1 MQAAFRALS
10 DPTRRE
16 ILRRL
21 RDGPMTSGQIA
32 EQFQTSWATISRHL
46 GVLAQAGLVL
56 SERNGQSI
64 RYELNTTVFHEVI
77 EHLMEWTR
85 TTDGGDHA

>member
-21 RDGPMTSGQIA
+21 RDGPMTSGEIA
-32 EQFQTSWATISRHL
+32 DQFETSWATISRHL
-46 GVLAQAGLVL
+46 GVLAAAGLVL
-56 SERNGQSI
+56 AERNGQSV
-64 RYELNTTVFHEVI
+64 RYELNTTVFHQVI

-85 TTDGGDHA
+85 ADGGSK

>member
-21 RDGPMTSGQIA
+21 RAGPMTSGQIA

-64 RYELNTTVFHEVI
+64 KYELNTTVFHEVV
-77 EHLMEWTR
+77 EHLVKWLKP
-85 TTDGGDHA
+85 GK

>member
-21 RDGPMTSGQIA
+21 RDGPMTSGEIA

>member
-1 MQAAFRALS
+1 MQTVFRALS

-21 RDGPMTSGQIA
+21 RSGPMTSGEIA
-32 EQFQTSWATISRHL
+32 DQFETSWATISRHL
-46 GVLAQAGLVL
+46 GVLAAAGLVL
-56 SERNGQSI
+56 AERNGQSV
-64 RYELNTTVFHEVI
+64 RYELNTTVFHQVI

-85 TTDGGDHA
+85 ADGGSK

>member
-64 RYELNTTVFHEVI
+64 SYELNTTVFHEVI

-85 TTDGGDHA
+85 ATEGGDHA

>member
-85 TTDGGDHA
+85 TTNGGDHA

>member
-21 RDGPMTSGQIA
+21 RAGPMTSGEIA
-32 EQFQTSWATISRHL
+32 ENFQTTWATISRHL
-46 GVLAQAGLVL
+46 GVLSQAGLVL

-85 TTDGGDHA
+85 ATDGGDHA

>member
-85 TTDGGDHA
+85 TDGGDHA

>member
-1 MQAAFRALS
+1 MQAVFRALA

-21 RDGPMTSGQIA
+21 RDGPMTSGEIA
-32 EQFQTSWATISRHL
+32 DQFDSSWATISRHL
-46 GVLAQAGLVL
+46 GVLAAAELVL
-56 SERNGQSI
+56 AERNGQSI
-64 RYELNTTVFHEVI
+64 RYELNTTVFQQVV

-85 TTDGGDHA
+85 TDGGSD